1 MEVQS
6 NKIAASLFD
15 GLSQSQQTQGTGT
28 KNDLF
33 SKMMDRMLTD
43 AAARKRE
50 QADAAARDSAKD
62 AAKEAAKEAAKD
74 AAKDARDARAAE
86 AQRRQPVR
94 AEPKPDLTR
103 DRTAE
108 TRRQQDAADAMRAA
122 AKAGKDDDPKVQ
134 ARQEDQRPAK
144 AETLAKDQSRTD
156 KAKGSPDKANAN
168 KADADKTD
176 AATAAGSAD
185 AEDTAATGD
194 SAPADATTQGE
205 TMADAGGGDTSDDS
219 AEGQAT
225 AQPADQ
231 PLPPVVQPTVQ
242 QPIPQAS
249 DLILAGLMPAGQT
262 KAPDST
268 DDAAGGGD
276 APATGVAGPVDPAAQ
291 RAAQLA
297 QAQAAATGATAAGQ
311 AGADATAKAGKAA
324 GDGDAAQ
331 TTDAAQAE
339 PGAQPDA
346 EALPTD
352 DAALPDRFADLLAA
366 AKAKA
371 GDARQSGK
379 HAGTEGGSRN
389 DAQPQAP
396 TAMQQ
401 PNPPKAPAMPVAEAV
416 TAAATGTAAKA
427 LEGIG
432 GVEGTAGTGASTAS
446 PHTHPALAA
455 MEGIHAGIPGLDQPQ
470 AATATLRPSRGAG
483 MPMGVQDQIAVH
495 IKKSVTDEV
504 DQFTINLHPAE
515 LGRIDI
521 KLDIGADGRVNA
533 MVAVEKAQTLELLQ
547 RDSRGLERALQDAG
561 LQTDANSLNFSLR
574 GEGNPFAGDGR
585 GDGKGTGSG
594 KRGRGFG
601 GGGDDDG
608 SDAAVY
614 TATLGDGR
622 VDIRA

>member
-6 NKIAASLFD
+6 NNIAASLFD
-15 GLSQSQQTQGTGT
+15 GLGQSQQTQGTAT

-33 SKMMDRMLTD
+33 SKMMDRMLAE

-62 AAKEAAKEAAKD
+62 AAKEAAKD
-74 AAKDARDARAAE
+74 AARDARDARAAE

-108 TRRQQDAADAMRAA
+108 VRRQQDTADATRAA
-122 AKAGKDDDPKVQ
+122 EPKAGKDDDQKIQ
-134 ARQEDQRPAK
+134 ARQNDNRPARTEK
-144 AETLAKDQSRTD
+144 PAKDQPRTD
-156 KAKGSPDKANAN
+156 RARGGPDKANAE
-168 KADADKTD
+168 KAAADKTEA
-176 AATAAGSAD
+176 AATD
-185 AEDTAATGD
+185 DT
-194 SAPADATTQGE
+194 
-205 TMADAGGGDTSDDS
+205 ADAGDAGESAATDGAASAGTAEQDETKAGSGGGEPSDD
-219 AEGQAT
+219 AADLQAA

-231 PLPPVVQPTVQ
+231 PLPPAQPVVQ
-242 QPIPQAS
+242 QPVPQAS
-249 DLILAGLMPAGQT
+249 DLMLASLMPAGQAT
-262 KAPDST
+262 ALDS
-268 DDAAGGGD
+268 AAGDGD
-276 APATGVAGPVDPAAQ
+276 APAAGASGPVDPAAQ
-291 RAAQLA
+291 LAARLA
-297 QAQAAATGATAAGQ
+297 QAQTAAAGTTAAGQ
-311 AGADATAKAGKAA
+311 IGADAAAKTGGKSATV
-324 GDGDAAQ
+324 GDDAAQ
-331 TTDAAQAE
+331 TADAAQAE
-339 PGAQPDA
+339 SGAQSGT

-352 DAALPDRFADLLAA
+352 DTALPDRFADLLAA

-371 GDARQSGK
+371 GDARQTGK
-379 HAGTEGGSRN
+379 HAGTEGGNRN
-389 DAQPQAP
+389 DAQPQSPTMIPQPTPHAAP
-396 TAMQQ
+396 TV
-401 PNPPKAPAMPVAEAV
+401 PVADAI
-416 TAAATGTAAKA
+416 AAAASGTAAKA
-427 LEGIG
+427 LEGI
-432 GVEGTAGTGASTAS
+432 EGTTGAGTSSASGAS

-455 MEGIHAGIPGLDQPQ
+455 MEGLHGGVPGLDQPQ

-483 MPMGVQDQIAVH
+483 MPMGVHDQIAVH
-495 IKKSVTDEV
+495 IKKSVADEV

>member
-6 NKIAASLFD
+6 NNIAASLFD
-15 GLSQSQQTQGTGT
+15 GLGQSQQTQGTAT

-62 AAKEAAKEAAKD
+62 AAKEAAKD
-74 AAKDARDARAAE
+74 AALDARDARAAE

-108 TRRQQDAADAMRAA
+108 ARRQQDAADATRAA
-122 AKAGKDDDPKVQ
+122 DPKAGRDDGPKVQ
-134 ARQEDQRPAK
+134 VRQDDHRPART
-144 AETLAKDQSRTD
+144 ERPAKDQSKID
-156 KAKGSPDKANAN
+156 KTKGSPDKAAAEKASAD
-168 KADADKTD
+168 KADAAEADGTAGD
-176 AATAAGSAD
+176 AAASDAGASAGVASQAEATAD
-185 AEDTAATGD
+185 ADGKGIADDAAD
-194 SAPADATTQGE
+194 
-205 TMADAGGGDTSDDS
+205 
-219 AEGQAT
+219 GQAT

-231 PLPPVVQPTVQ
+231 PLPLTEPVVQ

-249 DLILAGLMPAGQT
+249 DLILAGLMPAGQA
-262 KAPDST
+262 KSPDST

-276 APATGVAGPVDPAAQ
+276 APAPGAAGPADPATQ
-291 RAAQLA
+291 LAARLA
-297 QAQAAATGATAAGQ
+297 QAQAAATGATVAGQ
-311 AGADATAKAGKAA
+311 AGTEAAPKADVKSAA
-324 GDGDAAQ
+324 VGSDAAQ
-331 TTDAAQAE
+331 TADAAQAG
-339 PGAQPDA
+339 PGAQSGA

-352 DAALPDRFADLLAA
+352 DTALPDRFADLLAA

-371 GDARQSGK
+371 GDAKQSGK
-379 HAGTEGGSRN
+379 HAGTEGGGRN
-389 DAQPQAP
+389 DAQPQAQ
-396 TAMQQ
+396 TMTQQ
-401 PNPPKAPAMPVAEAV
+401 PTPHAVPAAPVAEAV

-427 LEGIG
+427 LEGI
-432 GVEGTAGTGASTAS
+432 EGTAGVGTSSASGAS

-455 MEGIHAGIPGLDQPQ
+455 MEGIHGGIPNLDQPQ

-483 MPMGVQDQIAVH
+483 MPLGVQDQIAVH
-495 IKKSVTDEV
+495 IKKSVADEV

-585 GDGKGTGSG
+585 GEGKGTGSG
-594 KRGRGFG
+594 RRGRGFG

-608 SDAAVY
+608 SDGAAY

>member
-62 AAKEAAKEAAKD
+62 AAKDAAKE

-86 AQRRQPVR
+86 AQRRQPVHT
-94 AEPKPDLTR
+94 EPKPDLTR

-108 TRRQQDAADAMRAA
+108 ARRRQDAADATRAA
-122 AKAGKDDDPKVQ
+122 EPKAGKDDDPKVQ
-134 ARQEDQRPAK
+134 ARQEDHRPAK
-144 AETLAKDQSRTD
+144 AERPAKDLSRTD
-156 KAKGSPDKANAN
+156 KASGSPDKVN
-168 KADADKTD
+168 ADKAGADKAD
-176 AATAAGSAD
+176 AATATSTADAKDAAATDESASAD
-185 AEDTAATGD
+185 AAA
-194 SAPADATTQGE
+194 QGE
-205 TMADAGGGDTSDDS
+205 TMADAGGEDMSDDA
-219 AEGQAT
+219 AEGQPT
-225 AQPADQ
+225 DQPADQ
-231 PLPPVVQPTVQ
+231 PLPPVQPMAQ

-268 DDAAGGGD
+268 DDAAGGAD
-276 APATGVAGPVDPAAQ
+276 TPATGSAAPVDPTAQ
-291 RAAQLA
+291 LAAQLA
-297 QAQAAATGATAAGQ
+297 QAQAAATGASAAGQ
-311 AGADATAKAGKAA
+311 AGAEAAAKAGGKTAA
-324 GDGDAAQ
+324 VGGDAAQ
-331 TTDAAQAE
+331 TADATQAE
-339 PGAQPDA
+339 PGARPDA

-352 DAALPDRFADLLAA
+352 DTALPDRFADLLAA
-366 AKAKA
+366 AKAKV

-379 HAGTEGGSRN
+379 HTGTEGGSRN

-401 PNPPKAPAMPVAEAV
+401 PTPPIAPAMPVAETVA
-416 TAAATGTAAKA
+416 AAATGTAAKA

-432 GVEGTAGTGASTAS
+432 GIDGTAATGASATS

-483 MPMGVQDQIAVH
+483 MPMGVHDQIAVH
-495 IKKSVTDEV
+495 IKKSVADEV

-574 GEGNPFAGDGR
+574 GEGNPFAGEGR

-608 SDAAVY
+608 SDGAVY